1 MSYWAC
7 FNCDLLFE
15 VDSGQATACPRCDR
29 MLVRHRPE
37 QVFEITAEM
46 PREEVLDDDD
56 DVTRILPISSPRKTP
71 SRSEVLERTTILPLD
86 GASAPRRRPSAGRSV
101 AANGSDPGDHEVW
114 TSAHTLGSPVAG
126 EPGHSMGPDPTP
138 RRRERRGPKVR
149 ERAPKAMER
158 RTLDHAQP
166 RPLERPEEREDDSLD
181 VTEPSQGRPSLFDQV
196 SEVSGTD
203 EIARLVDRH
212 LDESVELMGPSTL
225 TPTRKSTSS
234 WGTGISVA
242 VLVGLIAAALLT
254 RPNENGRRDDLPTD
268 MVETAPLNPIFDG
281 LGIRLAPVAGVDRF
295 DGEEWLALGQQSARA
310 QSGPVPG
317 LTSLRSLTR
326 SIISDEDGP
335 YIKSVTEAFSATKS
349 PMTFGLAFD
358 PAGTAEDI
366 ALIVRSLERAGRT
379 RFGLLVER
387 EVDGRVGFFG
397 FTLGG
402 GKIPAIGHAVVQVGN
417 MGVRA
422 DIVGRDGAVSDPAG
436 VLLKDSEDGQLNIEA
451 LDSRLAQMSK
461 RHPMVRVATV
471 HLETGLDVRS
481 IVRLLQAVRFGPEK
495 ERFTEI
501 RLIVR

>member
-1 MSYWAC
+1 
-7 FNCDLLFE
+7 
-15 VDSGQATACPRCDR
+15 
-29 MLVRHRPE
+29 
-37 QVFEITAEM
+37 
-46 PREEVLDDDD
+46 
-56 DVTRILPISSPRKTP
+56 
-71 SRSEVLERTTILPLD
+71 
-86 GASAPRRRPSAGRSV
+86 
-101 AANGSDPGDHEVW
+101 
-114 TSAHTLGSPVAG
+114 
-126 EPGHSMGPDPTP
+126 
-138 RRRERRGPKVR
+138 
-149 ERAPKAMER
+149 
-158 RTLDHAQP
+158 
-166 RPLERPEEREDDSLD
+166 
-181 VTEPSQGRPSLFDQV
+181 
-196 SEVSGTD
+196 
-203 EIARLVDRH
+203 
-212 LDESVELMGPSTL
+212 
-225 TPTRKSTSS
+225 
-234 WGTGISVA
+234 
-242 VLVGLIAAALLT
+242 
-254 RPNENGRRDDLPTD
+254 
-268 MVETAPLNPIFDG
+268 
-281 LGIRLAPVAGVDRF
+281 
-295 DGEEWLALGQQSARA
+295 
-310 QSGPVPG
+310 
-317 LTSLRSLTR
+317 
-326 SIISDEDGP
+326 
-335 YIKSVTEAFSATKS
+335 
-349 PMTFGLAFD
+349 MTFGLAFD